1 MTQESPAK
9 SLAETLTPKTLAMRI
24 LLGIAGVLFAILLCA
39 AIAVAAVYPNLPALS
54 AITDYKPKIPLRIF
68 TADGALIGEFGEE
81 RRTFVRIEEVPDHLK
96 KAILAIEDDRF
107 YEHSGIDVL
116 GIVRAIGSNL
126 AGGTGGGA
134 STITQQVARNFFLT
148 SNERTMAE
156 KIKRKFYEIL
166 LSLKIEANLS
176 KDQILELYINQIFLG
191 QRAYGFAAASRTYFA
206 KDIKSLSI
214 AEAAMLAGIPK
225 FPSSANP
232 VANFK
237 RASIRQQYILQR
249 MRDLRYIT
257 PQQYEAAAKEQLVI
271 RQSASTI
278 EVPAEY
284 VAEMARMLVYE
295 RFKDETY
302 TRGLNVI
309 TTILKD
315 DQQAAYD
322 AFRAGLMA
330 YERRQT
336 YRGPEARIQIPAGKE
351 AADEA
356 IEEALQ
362 EYPAFDQF
370 LPAVVLEVNRG
381 QVRAQA
387 ANSEVVTLSGENV
400 RVAQSALAANAPAAR
415 AITRGAVIRIAKN
428 AKGNWEIVQIPEV
441 EGAFVAA
448 NPQNGAVRAL
458 VGGFDFNRNK
468 FNHVTQS
475 QRQPGSSFKPFIYS
489 ATLEKGFTPATL
501 INDAPVIV
509 DANTTGGQLWEP
521 KNYDGKFD
529 GPLRM
534 RQALAK
540 SKNMVS
546 IRLLQ
551 AVGPVYAQEWVTR
564 FGFEA
569 DKHPPYLTLALGAGT
584 VSPWD
589 MLGGYS
595 VFANGGYK
603 VNPFI
608 IFKVTDSA
616 GNVVMQAEPVRAG
629 VDAPQVIDPRN
640 AYVMWSMM
648 QDVVR
653 FGTATRALSLKRA
666 DIGGK
671 TGTTNDSHDA
681 WFAGFNNQLVGV
693 AWVGFDQPKNLGDKE
708 TGGGVALPIW
718 INYMAKVLPKLPEVA
733 RTPPSGLT
741 NIGGEL
747 YFSEF
752 IPGQGVYG
760 LGLSDPLPTT
770 EEQKQEEAKEQIF

>member
-362 EYPAFDQF
+362 EYPALDQF

>member
-1 MTQESPAK
+1 MTQDSKAAPA
-9 SLAETLTPKTLAMRI
+9 SSANLAKTIAVRA
-24 LLGIAGVLFAILLCA
+24 LLGLAGVIAAILLCA

-54 AITDYKPKIPLRIF
+54 AVTDYKPKIPLRVF

-81 RRTFVRIEEVPDHLK
+81 RRTFVKIEDVPDQLK

-107 YEHSGIDVL
+107 YEHSGVDFV
-116 GIVRAIGSNL
+116 GIIRATLSNV

-148 SNERTMAE
+148 SNEPTMRQ
-156 KIKRKFYEIL
+156 KLQRKFYEIL
-166 LSLKIEANLS
+166 LSLKIEANLT

-191 QRAYGFAAASRTYFA
+191 QRAYGFAAASKTYFA
-206 KDIKSLSI
+206 KNLKDLTV
-214 AEAAMLAGIPK
+214 AESAMLAGIPK

-237 RASIRQQYILQR
+237 RATVRQQYILQR

-257 PQQYEAAAKEQLVI
+257 PQQYEAAIKEQLVI
-271 RQSASTI
+271 RQSASAV

-284 VAEMARMLVYE
+284 VAEMARMLVFE
-295 RFKDETY
+295 KFKDETY

-315 DQQAAYD
+315 DQLAAYD

-330 YERRQT
+330 YERRQV
-336 YRGPEARIQIPAGKE
+336 YRGPEAFIQIPAGKD
-351 AADEA
+351 AADQV
-356 IEEALQ
+356 IEDALL
-362 EYPAFDQF
+362 EYPAIDQF
-370 LPAVVLEVNRG
+370 QPAIVLEVAKG
-381 QVRAQA
+381 QVRAQI
-387 ANSEVVTLSGENV
+387 ANSELITLSGEGV
-400 RVAQSALAANAPAAR
+400 RAAQSALAANAPATR
-415 AITRGAVIRIAKN
+415 AIRRGAVIRVTKN
-428 AKGNWEIVQIPEV
+428 VKGSWEIVQIPEV

-448 NPQNGAVRAL
+448 NPNNGAVRAL
-458 VGGFDFNRNK
+458 IGGFDFNRNK

-489 ATLEKGFTPATL
+489 STLEKGFTPATL

-509 DANTTGGQLWEP
+509 DATTTGGQLWEP

-534 RQALAK
+534 RQALAR

-551 AVGPVYAQEWVTR
+551 AVGPQYAQDWVTK

-584 VSPWD
+584 VSPWE
-589 MLGGYS
+589 MLAGYS
-595 VFANGGYK
+595 VFANGGYRI
-603 VNPFI
+603 NPFI
-608 IFKVTDSA
+608 IFKVTDSN
-616 GNVVMQAEPVRAG
+616 GNVVMQANPVRAG
-629 VDAPQVIDPRN
+629 VDAPQAIEPRN
-640 AYVMWSMM
+640 AYMMWSMM
-648 QDVVR
+648 QDVVKS
-653 FGTATRALSLKRA
+653 GTATRALSLKRA
-666 DIGGK
+666 DIAGK

-681 WFAGFNNQLVGV
+681 WFAGFNNQIVGV
-693 AWVGFDQPKNLGDKE
+693 AWMGFDQPRNLGDRE
-708 TGGGVALPIW
+708 TGGTGALPIW
-718 INYMAKVLPKLPEVA
+718 INYMAKVLPKLPEVP
-733 RTPPSGLT
+733 RPIPSGLT
-741 NIGGEL
+741 NIGGEI
-747 YFSEF
+747 YFSEY
-752 IPGQGVYG
+752 IPGQGVSG

-770 EEQKQEEAKEQIF
+770 EEQKKEEAKEQIF

>member
-1 MTQESPAK
+1 MTQDSKAAPAA
-9 SLAETLTPKTLAMRI
+9 SANFAKTIAIRV
-24 LLGIAGVLFAILLCA
+24 LLGLAGVFAAILLCA

-54 AITDYKPKIPLRIF
+54 AVTDYKPKIPLRVF

-81 RRTFVRIEEVPDHLK
+81 RRTFVRIEDVPDQLK

-107 YEHSGIDVL
+107 YEHSGVDFV
-116 GIVRAIGSNL
+116 GIIRATLSNV

-148 SNERTMAE
+148 SNEPTMRQ
-156 KIKRKFYEIL
+156 KLQRKFYEIL

-191 QRAYGFAAASRTYFA
+191 QRAYGFAAASRTYFGKNL
-206 KDIKSLSI
+206 KDLTV
-214 AEAAMLAGIPK
+214 AESAMLAGIPK

-232 VANFK
+232 VANLK
-237 RASIRQQYILQR
+237 RATVRQQYILQR

-257 PQQYEAAAKEQLVI
+257 PQQYEAAIKEQLVI
-271 RQSASTI
+271 RQSASAV

-284 VAEMARMLVYE
+284 VAEMARMLVFE
-295 RFKDETY
+295 KFKDETY

-315 DQQAAYD
+315 DQLAAYD

-330 YERRQT
+330 YERRQV
-336 YRGPEARIQIPAGKE
+336 YRGPEAFIQIPTGKE

-356 IEEALQ
+356 IEDALL
-362 EYPAFDQF
+362 EYPAIDQF
-370 LPAVVLEVNRG
+370 QPAVVLEVARG
-381 QVRAQA
+381 QVRAQI
-387 ANSEVVTLSGENV
+387 ANSELITLSGEGV
-400 RVAQSALAANAPAAR
+400 RVAQSALAANAPATR
-415 AITRGAVIRIAKN
+415 AIRRGAVIRVTKN

-441 EGAFVAA
+441 EGAFVTA
-448 NPQNGAVRAL
+448 NPNNGAVRAL
-458 VGGFDFNRNK
+458 IGGFDFNRNK

-475 QRQPGSSFKPFIYS
+475 QRQPGSAFKPFVYS

-509 DANTTGGQLWEP
+509 DATTTGGQLWEP

-551 AVGPVYAQEWVTR
+551 AVGPQYAQDWVTR

-569 DKHPPYLTLALGAGT
+569 DKHPPYLTLALGAGA
-584 VSPWD
+584 VSPWE

-595 VFANGGYK
+595 VFANGGYR

-608 IFKVTDSA
+608 IFKVTDQN
-616 GNVVMQAEPVRAG
+616 GNVVMQANPARAG
-629 VDAPQVIDPRN
+629 VDAPQAIDPRN
-640 AYVMWSMM
+640 AYMMWSMM

-653 FGTATRALSLKRA
+653 SGTATRALSLKRS

-681 WFAGFNNQLVGV
+681 WFAGFNNQIVGV
-693 AWVGFDQPKNLGDKE
+693 AWVGFDQPKNLGDRE

-718 INYMAKVLPKLPEVA
+718 INYMAKVLPKLPEVPRPA
-733 RTPPSGLT
+733 PSGLT
-741 NIGGEL
+741 NIGGEI
-747 YFSEF
+747 YFSEY
-752 IPGQGVYG
+752 IPGQGVSG

-770 EEQKQEEAKEQIF
+770 EEQKKEEAKEQIF

>member
-648 QDVVR
+648 QDVVK

-681 WFAGFNNQLVGV
+681 WFAGFNNQVVGV

>member
-1 MTQESPAK
+1 MTQDTTAASRFFSGSAK
-9 SLAETLTPKTLAMRI
+9 SIAVRI
-24 LLGIAGVLFAILLCA
+24 LLGLGGIIA
-39 AIAVAAVYPNLPALS
+39 AIALCGAIAIAAVYPNLPALS
-54 AITDYKPKIPLRIF
+54 AVTDYKPKIPLRVF

-81 RRTFVRIEEVPDHLK
+81 RRTFVKIEDVPEHLK

-107 YEHSGIDVL
+107 YEHSGVDFV
-116 GIVRAIGSNL
+116 GIIRATVSNV

-148 SNERTMAE
+148 SNEPTMRQ
-156 KIKRKFYEIL
+156 KLQRKFYEIL
-166 LSLKIEANLS
+166 LSLKIEANLT

-191 QRAYGFAAASRTYFA
+191 QRAYGFAAASKTYFA
-206 KDIKSLSI
+206 KNLKDLSI

-237 RASIRQQYILQR
+237 RATIRQQYILQR

-257 PQQYEAAAKEQLVI
+257 PQQYDAASKEQLVI
-271 RQSASTI
+271 RQSASAV

-284 VAEMARMLVYE
+284 VAEMARMLVFE
-295 RFKDETY
+295 KFKDETY

-330 YERRQT
+330 YERRQV
-336 YRGPEARIQIPAGKE
+336 YRGPEAFIQLPAGKD
-351 AADEA
+351 AIDQA
-356 IEEALQ
+356 IEEALL
-362 EYPAFDQF
+362 EYPAIDQF
-370 LPAVVLEVNRG
+370 EPAVVLEVAKG
-381 QVRAQA
+381 QVRAQI
-387 ANSEVVTLSGENV
+387 ANSEIITLSGEGV
-400 RVAQSALAANAPAAR
+400 RVAQSALAANAPATR
-415 AITRGAVIRIAKN
+415 AIRRGAVIRVTKN
-428 AKGNWEIVQIPEV
+428 TKGAWEIVQIPEV
-441 EGAFVAA
+441 EGAFVSA
-448 NPQNGAVRAL
+448 NPNNGAVRAL

-489 ATLEKGFTPATL
+489 STLEKGFTPATL

-509 DANTTGGQLWEP
+509 DATTTGGQLWEP

-534 RQALAK
+534 RQALAR

-551 AVGPVYAQEWVTR
+551 AVGPQYAQDWVTR
-564 FGFEA
+564 FGFDAE
-569 DKHPPYLTLALGAGT
+569 KHPPYLTLALGAGT
-584 VSPWD
+584 VSPWE
-589 MLGGYS
+589 MLAGYS

-603 VNPFI
+603 INPFI
-608 IFKVTDSA
+608 IFKVTDSN
-616 GNVVMQAEPVRAG
+616 GNVVMQANPVRAG
-629 VDAPQVIDPRN
+629 VDAPQAIEPRN
-640 AYVMWSMM
+640 AYMMWSMM
-648 QDVVR
+648 QDVVK

-666 DIGGK
+666 DIAGK

-681 WFAGFNNQLVGV
+681 WFAGFNNQIVGV
-693 AWVGFDQPKNLGDKE
+693 AWVGFDQPKNLGDRE

-718 INYMAKVLPKLPEVA
+718 INYMAKVLPKLPEVPRPA
-733 RTPPSGLT
+733 PSGLT
-741 NIGGEL
+741 NIGGEI

-752 IPGQGVYG
+752 IPGQGVSG

-770 EEQKQEEAKEQIF
+770 EEQKKEEAKEQIF